1 MEENKKPIIEVLL
14 IEDDP
19 MVQEV
24 NRMFIEKIDGFV
36 VKGFASTGEQ
46 GLEQIQLLKPD
57 LVLLDVYMPKKNGL
71 DLIRQLRQMQIDVDI
86 IAVTAAND
94 TNSVKTLLRNGVI
107 DYIVKPF
114 TFERLQK
121 SLNQYKDVYQQ
132 LHHIHQVSQDKL
144 DEVMSLNKSEETST
158 LPKGLHSHTLKQ
170 IYDTLKKLDTAKS
183 AEEIGQEVGLAR
195 VTVRRYLNY
204 LESTGKVKMDLTYG
218 SIGRPIQMYMLKR

>member
-1 MEENKKPIIEVLL
+1 MGENKKNIIEILL

-24 NRMFIEKIDGFV
+24 NRMFIEKVDGFEV
-36 VKGFASTGEQ
+36 TGFAATGEQ
-46 GLEQIQLLKPD
+46 GLEQIERLKPD

-71 DLIRQLRQMQIDVDI
+71 ELIRELRQMQIDVDI

-94 TNSVKTLLRNGVI
+94 TNSVKTLLRHGVI

-121 SLNQYKDVYQQ
+121 ALNQYKHVYQQ
-132 LHHIHQVSQDKL
+132 LHHIHKVSQDKL
-144 DEVMSLNKSEETST
+144 DEVMSLNNAEEKST
-158 LPKGLHSHTLKQ
+158 LPKGLHALTLNQ
-170 IYDTLKKLDTAKS
+170 IYETLKKLDTSKS
-183 AEEIGQEVGLAR
+183 AEEIGLEVGLAR

-204 LESTGKVKMDLTYG
+204 LETIGKVQMDLTYG
-218 SIGRPIQMYMLKR
+218 AIGRPIQTYVLKR

>member
-1 MEENKKPIIEVLL
+1 MEVNKKPIIEVLL

-24 NRMFIEKIDGFV
+24 NRMFIEKIAGFT

-57 LVLLDVYMPKKNGL
+57 LVLLDVYMPQKNGL
-71 DLIRQLRQMQIDVDI
+71 ELIRQLRQMQIDVDI

-94 TNSVKTLLRNGVI
+94 TNSVKTLLRHGVI

-114 TFERLQK
+114 TFERLQRA
-121 SLNQYKDVYQQ
+121 LNQYKHVYQQ
-132 LHHIHQVSQDKL
+132 IHHAHQISQDTL
-144 DEVMSLNKSEETST
+144 DEVMSLNNTEEKKL
-158 LPKGLHSHTLKQ
+158 LPKGLHAHTLKQ
-170 IYDTLKKLDTAKS
+170 IYETLKKLDGAKS

-204 LESTGKVKMDLTYG
+204 LESIGEVKMELTYG
-218 SIGRPIQMYMLKR
+218 AIGRPIQTYFLK